1 VVMTSRRTFL
11 QSLDT
16 SAVEQAIARAEARTS
31 GEIRVSIA
39 PFFVGSVRRMAEGA
53 FRRLGM
59 HATRDRNGVLLLIAP
74 ARRQV
79 VVLGDEG
86 IHAQVGDAFW
96 TEIATRVSTRFRE
109 RRFTEGVVE
118 AVDAIGD
125 AVARHF
131 PAGADTGGN
140 PNELP
145 DTIDLGDR

>member
-1 VVMTSRRTFL
+1 MTSRRTFL

-59 HATRDRNGVLLLIAP
+59 HATVRRNGVLLLIAP

-86 IHAQVGDAFW
+86 IHAQVGDSFW
-96 TEIATRVSTRFRE
+96 TEIAARVSTRFRE

-125 AVARHF
+125 ALARHF
-131 PAGADTGGN
+131 PASTDGGGN

-145 DTIDLGDR
+145 DTIDVGDR

>member
-1 VVMTSRRTFL
+1 MVSRRTFL
-11 QSLDT
+11 RSLDT
-16 SAVEQAIARAEARTS
+16 AAVEQAIARAETRTS

-39 PFFVGSVRRMAEGA
+39 GFFVGNARRVAEGA

-96 TEIATRVSTRFRE
+96 TEIAARVGTRFRE
-109 RRFTEGVVE
+109 GRFTQGVVE
-118 AVDAIGD
+118 AVDAIGE
-125 AVARHF
+125 ALARHF
-131 PAGADTGGN
+131 PADADAGGN

-145 DTIDLGDR
+145 DTIDIGDR

>member
-1 VVMTSRRTFL
+1 MVSRRTFL
-11 QSLDT
+11 RSLDT
-16 SAVEQAIARAEARTS
+16 AAVEQAIARAETGTS

-39 PFFVGSVRRMAEGA
+39 GFFVGNARRVAEGA

-96 TEIATRVSTRFRE
+96 TEIAARVGTRFRE
-109 RRFTEGVVE
+109 GRFTQGVVE
-118 AVDAIGD
+118 AVDAIGE
-125 AVARHF
+125 ALARHF
-131 PAGADTGGN
+131 PAGAEAGSN

-145 DTIDLGDR
+145 DTIDVGDR

>member
-1 VVMTSRRTFL
+1 MVSRRTFL

-16 SAVEQAIARAEARTS
+16 AAVERAVARAETGTT

-39 PFFVGSVRRMAEGA
+39 PFFVGSVRRMAETA

-59 HATRDRNGVLLLIAP
+59 HATRHRNGVLLLIAP

-96 TEIATRVSTRFRE
+96 KDIAGRVSTRFRE

-118 AVDAIGD
+118 AVDAIGE
-125 AVARHF
+125 VLARHF
-131 PAGADTGGN
+131 PAGDEAGGN

>member
-1 VVMTSRRTFL
+1 MLSRRTFL
-11 QSLDT
+11 RRLDAP
-16 SAVEQAIARAEARTS
+16 AVEQAIARAEARTS

-39 PFFVGSVRRMAEGA
+39 RFFVGNSRRLAEHA

-59 HATRDRNGVLLLIAP
+59 HATQDRNGVLLLIAP

-96 TEIATRVSTRFRE
+96 TEIAARVSTRFRE
-109 RRFTEGVVE
+109 GQFTEGVVE
-118 AVDAIGD
+118 AVDAIGE
-125 AVARHF
+125 ALARHF
-131 PAGADTGGN
+131 PAGAEAGGN

-145 DTIDLGDR
+145 DTIDMGDR

>member
-1 VVMTSRRTFL
+1 MASRRTFL
-11 QSLDT
+11 QSLDA
-16 SAVEQAIARAEARTS
+16 SAVERAVARAETGTT

-59 HATRDRNGVLLLIAP
+59 HATKDRNGVLLLIAP

-96 TEIATRVSTRFRE
+96 TAIAARVSTRFRE
-109 RRFTEGVVE
+109 GRFTEGVVE

-125 AVARHF
+125 ALARHF
-131 PAGADTGGN
+131 PAGPDAGGN

-145 DTIDLGDR
+145 DTIDVGDR